1 MSPEAVVPLRPA
13 LQPAGDDR
21 LRVLLWHWGRRGGGP
36 GYTLELARKLMMDP
50 SIELHLSLSRQSE
63 LFRETAALGLPCHDV
78 DTYSSVG
85 TALLATGRL
94 PAIRRRFRNYLV
106 RHRIQVVNCTMMHLW
121 NYWMLPAIAS
131 AGARYVLTIHDAL
144 LHPGERNPLRMAL
157 MTREIA
163 RADTIITLSDH
174 VRRQVIDFHGVPPHR
189 IHVVPHGVFGENGM
203 TDHRQA
209 PAGRPFRLLF
219 FGRILP
225 YKGLDLLLDAYRLLR
240 ESADVELTIAGS
252 GDIGPYLS
260 RLRDLPGVHV
270 ENRWIAEDEIQGF
283 FARAD
288 AVVTPYVEASQSGVI
303 TTAFGAGL
311 PVVSTPVGGLV
322 EQLRHGRAGLIAEA
336 VDAPSF
342 AKALRRLLEEPG
354 LYEKLSRSARNEA
367 TTTMSWTTIAET
379 ISRLLS
385 QRTGGSS

>member
-1 MSPEAVVPLRPA
+1 MSPDAVAPLHPTP
-13 LQPAGDDR
+13 QPAGDDR

-36 GYTLELARKLMMDP
+36 GYTLELARTLMTDP
-50 SIELHLSLSRQSE
+50 SIDLHLSLSRQNE
-63 LFRETAALGLPCHDV
+63 LFDETASLGLPCHDV
-78 DTYSSVG
+78 DTYSSMA
-85 TALLATGRL
+85 TAILATGRL
-94 PAIRRRFRNYLV
+94 PAIRRRFRDYLV

-121 NYWMLPAIAS
+121 NYWMLPAIAA

-163 RADTIITLSDH
+163 RADTVITLSEH
-174 VRRQVIDFHGVPPHR
+174 VRKQVIEFHGVPPHR
-189 IHVVPHGVFGENGM
+189 IHVVPHGVFGESGM
-203 TDHRQA
+203 TGHRQA
-209 PAGRPFRLLF
+209 PTGRPFRLLF

-225 YKGLDLLLDAYRLLR
+225 YKGLDLLLDACRQLR

-252 GDIGPYLS
+252 GDIGPYLP
-260 RLRDLPGVHV
+260 RLKDLPGVRI
-270 ENRWIAEDEIQGF
+270 ENRWIAEDEIHGI
-283 FARAD
+283 FAHAD

-336 VDAPSF
+336 VDAASF

-354 LYEKLSRSARNEA
+354 LYEHLSRAARNEA
-367 TTTMSWTTIAET
+367 ATTMSWDVIARE
-379 ISRLLS
+379 IGSLLS
-385 QRTGGSS
+385 QRPRP